1 MSEADV
7 IKKFHQSG
15 PITVDSLKEDLTEL
29 GVTPGMVLLVHSS
42 LSSLGFV
49 SGGPVAVILALEEVL
64 GPKGTLIMPT
74 HSGDLT
80 DPEQWENP
88 PVPAEWHE
96 IIRQTMPAYDPDLT
110 PTRKMGKIS
119 ETFRKHP
126 GSLRSSHP
134 HMSLAALGKQAEI
147 ITKDHDLDFASGE
160 NSPLA
165 RIYDLNGW
173 ILLLGV
179 GHDNNT
185 SLHLAE
191 VRAEYSS
198 KKEIQQWAPIFLDGD
213 RQGISLRELE
223 EHSEEFDLI
232 GKAYQEAGETL
243 ITGKIGNAQT
253 LLIPQQELVDFA
265 VEWMTQNRK

>member
-7 IKKFHQSG
+7 IKKFQESG
-15 PITVDSLKEDLTEL
+15 PITVGSLKEDLTEL

-49 SGGPVAVILALEEVL
+49 SGGPVAVILAFEEVL
-64 GPKGTLIMPT
+64 GPEGTLIMPT

-80 DPEQWENP
+80 DPEKWENP
-88 PVPAEWHE
+88 PVPVEWHE

-134 HMSLAALGKQAEI
+134 HMSFAALGKQAEI
-147 ITKDHDLDFASGE
+147 ITKDHDLDFALGE

-165 RIYDLNGW
+165 RIYDLKGW
-173 ILLLGV
+173 ILLMGV

-198 KKEIQQWAPIFLDGD
+198 KKEIRQWAPIFQNGV
-213 RQGISLRELE
+213 RQGVTIREWD
-223 EHSEEFDLI
+223 EHSEEFEVI
-232 GKAYQEAGETL
+232 GKAYQEAGGTL
-243 ITGKIGNAQT
+243 ITGKIGNAQAQ
-253 LLIPQQELVDFA
+253 LIPQQELIDFA
-265 VEWMTQNRK
+265 VKWITHNRK